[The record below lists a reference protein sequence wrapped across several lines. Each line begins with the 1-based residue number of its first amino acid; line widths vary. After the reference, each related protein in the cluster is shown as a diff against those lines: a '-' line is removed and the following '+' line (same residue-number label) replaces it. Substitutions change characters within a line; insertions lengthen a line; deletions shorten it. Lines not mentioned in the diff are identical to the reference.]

1 MPPRWPCA
9 VRWSSCPSE
18 PDPRHTGGPEVEMN
32 YFEFLARW
40 YNLPFVVLV
49 LTGVAVGMVARA
61 GRKRATAL
69 STGLVA
75 AGIVGLT
82 WNGALHDLGIE
93 GYAERFGLVL
103 LASGLAGAAIGIA
116 TDRAR
121 RKLFPAVEGLAF
133 TVPGLE
139 GSEARIVSREVTS
152 EPGSGRAQWRDDD
165 GVMHLVRVHAGEGP
179 IRFGRSVR
187 LTEFDPDSR
196 SYRIEEL

>member
-1 MPPRWPCA
+1 
-9 VRWSSCPSE
+9 
-18 PDPRHTGGPEVEMN
+18 MN

-40 YNLPFVVLV
+40 YNLPF
-49 LTGVAVGMVARA
+49 GVFILAGIAAGMIARA
-61 GRKRATAL
+61 RRTRATAL

-93 GYAERFGLVL
+93 GYADRFGRVL

-133 TVPGLE
+133 TVAGLE
-139 GSEARIVSREVTS
+139 GSEARVVSREVTS
-152 EPGSGRAQWRDDD
+152 DPGSGRAQWRDED
-165 GVMHLVRVHAGEGP
+165 GVLHIVRVHSGEGP
-179 IRFGRSVR
+179 IRFGRPVR
-187 LTEFDPDSR
+187 LLEFDATSR
-196 SYRIEEL
+196 SYRVEEA